1 MKHRI
6 FLNDG
11 PIKNLQLIGDEE
23 EIGSITAVDLEL
35 YEKVDEQF
43 DPDDGGIVD
52 EMAFVSYRYERFDSW
67 TTEDKSETQH
77 AFFKSGLQLRTSP
90 VSAGL
95 WAFLGQMMNKSEAER
110 WNHWRWALLQSLE
123 ECRETAR
130 EYGCN
135 EVRDQLETALGL
147 VSDIPTFS
155 EVE

>member
-11 PIKNLQLIGDEE
+11 PIKDLQLIGSEE

-35 YEKVDEQF
+35 YEKVGEQF
-43 DPDDGGIVD
+43 DPDDGGIV
-52 EMAFVSYRYERFDSW
+52 MASVSYRYERFDSW
-67 TTEDKSETQH
+67 TTEEQSEMHH
-77 AFFKSGLQLRTSP
+77 AFFKSDIQLRTSP

-95 WAFLGQMMNKSEAER
+95 WASLGELLSKSEAER
-110 WNHWRWALLQSLE
+110 WNHWRWTLLQRLE
-123 ECRETAR
+123 NCRETAR

-147 VSDIPTFS
+147 VSNVPTFS